1 MYPDLSYFFNDLF
14 GTDVDNWTS
23 IFKTF
28 GFMLVIALA
37 SCGVLLRHELLQ
49 KEKAGLILPLKIK
62 QVITEKLSIQDI
74 IINSL
79 FSLFIGAKLP
89 VLIMKFDEFK
99 GDPASFVFSK
109 IGMWWLGILAALGT
123 AAYYFWKNKK
133 ADPNP
138 KISEILQYP
147 SSKTNDI
154 IIIAGI
160 SGVLGS
166 KLFSITEDIS
176 GFFKD
181 PLGALFSGSGLNVY
195 GGLILA
201 FVAVYWYVKK
211 IGIKPIYMMD
221 ISGMGILLGYAIGR
235 IGCQLSGDG
244 DWGIEAAAIPNWWFL
259 PDWLWSY
266 NYPNNVNN
274 TGVLL
279 AQCDPAAYQ
288 NAIVSGMSQEDSCL
302 TSCGMRYCHELVPG
316 VYPTPVYETTFGLLA
331 FGLLFI
337 NKHRFNIPGTIF
349 FLYMILNGIERFMI
363 EFIRVNDKY
372 AMYGLNW
379 SQAQYISILFIVIG
393 FVGLFYLLK
402 NSKIKA

>member
-37 SCGVLLRHELLQ
+37 SCGILLRHELLQ
-49 KEKAGLILPLKIK
+49 KEKEGLILPLKIK
-62 QVITEKLSIQDI
+62 QIITEKLSIQDI
-74 IINSL
+74 LINSM

-109 IGMWWLGILAALGT
+109 IGMWWLGILAAIGT
-123 AAYYFWKNKK
+123 AAYYIWKNKK

-176 GFFKD
+176 GF
-181 PLGALFSGSGLNVY
+181 L
-195 GGLILA
+195 
-201 FVAVYWYVKK
+201 K
-211 IGIKPIYMMD
+211 IRWELYF
-221 ISGMGILLGYAIGR
+221 
-235 IGCQLSGDG
+235 Q
-244 DWGIEAAAIPNWWFL
+244 EA
-259 PDWLWSY
+259 D
-266 NYPNNVNN
+266 
-274 TGVLL
+274 
-279 AQCDPAAYQ
+279 
-288 NAIVSGMSQEDSCL
+288 
-302 TSCGMRYCHELVPG
+302 
-316 VYPTPVYETTFGLLA
+316 
-331 FGLLFI
+331 
-337 NKHRFNIPGTIF
+337 
-349 FLYMILNGIERFMI
+349 
-363 EFIRVNDKY
+363 
-372 AMYGLNW
+372 
-379 SQAQYISILFIVIG
+379 
-393 FVGLFYLLK
+393 
-402 NSKIKA
+402 